1 MAEVGKAKVT
11 AQRERQAFSSSP
23 RKEEGRRQSVEKQKT
38 GYTDEE
44 WMVKLKL
51 TEPLP
56 ALDRLGEFW
65 HLSPGFIAGGGDQ
78 EPNWNTTRQFLT
90 RQLIVWSTEQWHGK
104 R

>member
-1 MAEVGKAKVT
+1 
-11 AQRERQAFSSSP
+11 
-23 RKEEGRRQSVEKQKT
+23 
-38 GYTDEE
+38 
-44 WMVKLKL
+44 MVKLKL

-78 EPNWNTTRQFLT
+78 EADLNTTRQFLT
-90 RQLIVWSTEQWHGK
+90 HQLIVWSTEQWHGK